1 MKLTRNSNPY
11 KLKTKDEKGYLHE
24 EVPSGYLNS
33 EEFIDYLNK
42 KKILFKRDD
51 NLGRFCNNNSIHM
64 VKIKREGRF
73 GATPYAY
80 KKPSE
85 NQIEQIKINLLN
97 NNNSMMGKIM
107 LKKKKEKILDIFDAA
122 ASALEYN
129 KKIKD
134 AENKGVDTKKIYEIK
149 KEKILK
155 CESNTSIAKKVSE
168 ILKVSCNRKLV
179 SSVLKKSRKSQLD
192 KLLKKPI

>member
-134 AENKGVDTKKIYEIK
+134 AENKGFDIKKISEIK
-149 KEKILK
+149 KEKKLK
-155 CESNTSIAKKVSE
+155 CESKTSIAKKVSE

-179 SSVLKKSRKSQLD
+179 ASVLDEKRSSQIN
-192 KLLKKPI
+192 KLLKVE

>member
-11 KLKTKDEKGYLHE
+11 NLKTKDEEGYLHKE
-24 EVPSGYLNS
+24 IPSGYLNS

-134 AENKGVDTKKIYEIK
+134 AENKGFDIKKISEIK
-149 KEKILK
+149 KEKKLK
-155 CESNTSIAKKVSE
+155 CESKTSIAKKVSE

-179 SSVLKKSRKSQLD
+179 ASVLDEKRSSQIN
-192 KLLKKPI
+192 KLLKVE